1 MSKNKKYSHPIH
13 WAGYILV
20 GRDTLF
26 KDRMVEMAASLR
38 NMMHA
43 SEDYLIA
50 ALKTIQGMVSIL
62 SLRERELQQK
72 RLITD

>member
-1 MSKNKKYSHPIH
+1 
-13 WAGYILV
+13 
-20 GRDTLF
+20 
-26 KDRMVEMAASLR
+26 MAASLR

-62 SLRERELQQK
+62 SLRELQQK
-72 RLITD
+72 RLVTD